1 MKSSNTCFLIVTL
14 FFIILTTTYATV
26 VSAGDDNIEGLF
38 FSENYEDS
46 DLHSRD
52 WYDGGKF
59 EITKKNPYA
68 GKGCIEYRWKAKTTS
83 PVSSSGSRHP
93 IEPTEVVYL
102 RFYIRLSEG
111 WGWSGRS
118 YHPHMMHF
126 LTTENSAY
134 HGPASSHL
142 TLYIEPVNGKLRLG
156 ATDMQNKD
164 APHGLT
170 QGELRGGYNG
180 KLYDSKEVLFD
191 DAKWHCI
198 EAMFKLNS
206 LDMKNDKPNLD
217 GQIQGWFDGKLVIEH
232 DDILFRTTDFP
243 NMKFNQFIV
252 TPYFGPGLLPHAQT
266 LWIDELAVGNKR
278 IGRLKKKPYIL
289 TPKPSDKPRINGAK
303 IFGVR
308 PNRPFLF
315 TIPAT
320 GKRPMV
326 FSAQNLPKGL
336 KLDKDKGQITGSVD
350 NKGKYSVT
358 LRAENSLGTAERQF
372 NIIVGDKICL
382 TPPMGWNSWNCWA
395 AKVSADNVRAS
406 AEAMA
411 KSGLINHGWTYI
423 NIDDTWQDRR
433 GGKFFAIMP
442 NEKFGDMQGLCDYV
456 HSLGLKIGIY
466 STPWVTSYAGYIGGS
481 SDNKEATWEKIEGWD
496 NYTKNHRHG
505 KYKFDKNDAKKW
517 AQWGIDYLKY
527 DWNPN
532 DAISTKRM
540 ADALLASGRD
550 IVYSLSNSAPFDGAA
565 DWARLAN
572 CWRTTG
578 DIRDGWNR
586 GYFDKSEQWAFGI
599 RDIWQSHRKWE
610 QFTGPGHWSDPDML
624 VVGQVGWGKLHPSR
638 LSPDEQYTHISL
650 WCLWSAPLLL
660 GCPLDKLDDFTLN
673 LLTNDEVLEV
683 NQDPLGKQAK
693 TVTETED
700 TEVLAKDMEDG
711 SKAVGLFNLAV
722 GDNKV
727 KVKWSEL
734 GIKGKQVVR
743 DLWRQKDLGTFD
755 GSFEAKVPEHGV
767 VLVKITPAA
776 KH

>member
-1 MKSSNTCFLIVTL
+1 MKSTNVSFLALSL
-14 FFIILTTTYATV
+14 FLALLTTIPVAG

-38 FSENYEDS
+38 FSESYEDS

-52 WYDGGKF
+52 WYDGSKF
-59 EITKKNPYA
+59 EITQKNPYA
-68 GKGCIEYRWKAKTTS
+68 GKGCIEYRWNAKTTS

-93 IEPTEVVYL
+93 IEPTEVVFL

-126 LTTENSAY
+126 MTTENSAY

-191 DAKWHCI
+191 DARWHCV

-217 GQIQGWFDGKLVIEH
+217 GQIRGWFDDKLVIEH

-336 KLDKDKGQITGSVD
+336 KLDKDKGQINGSVE

-395 AKVSADNVRAS
+395 AKVSDDNVRAS

-423 NIDDTWQDRR
+423 NIDDTWQARR
-433 GGKFFAIMP
+433 GGKLHAILP
-442 NEKFGDMQGLCDYV
+442 NEKFPDMQALCDYV

-466 STPWVTSYAGYIGGS
+466 STPWVTSYAGHIGGS
-481 SDNKEATWEKIEGWD
+481 SDNKQATWEKIEGWD

-505 KYKFDKNDAKKW
+505 KYKFDTNDAKQW

-540 ADALLASGRD
+540 ADALLASDRD

-578 DIRDGWNR
+578 DIRDGWDR
-586 GYFDKSEQWAFGI
+586 SYLGKSEQWAFGI

-610 QFTGPGHWSDPDML
+610 KFTGPGHWSDPDML
-624 VVGQVGWGKLHPSR
+624 VVGQVGWGKLHPSG

-650 WCLWSAPLLL
+650 WYLWSAPLLL

-683 NQDPLGKQAK
+683 NQDPLGKQAR
-693 TVTETED
+693 TVAETED

-722 GDNKV
+722 GNNKV